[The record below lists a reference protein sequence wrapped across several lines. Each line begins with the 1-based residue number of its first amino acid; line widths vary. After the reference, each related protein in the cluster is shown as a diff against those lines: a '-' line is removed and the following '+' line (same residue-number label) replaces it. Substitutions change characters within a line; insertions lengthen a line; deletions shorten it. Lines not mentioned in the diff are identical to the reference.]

1 MSKPIVRFAP
11 SPTGRIHI
19 GNARLALMNAL
30 FARREGG
37 VFVLRF
43 DDTDLARSKREYADS
58 IEVDLAWLGIP
69 PDVIV
74 RQSERFELYDDAV
87 ARLRDMGRL
96 YACYETSEELEFRRK
111 RQLARGLPPIYD
123 RAAMKLTPDEKVQ
136 LEAEG
141 RRPHWRFRLDHRNDV
156 WHDLVRGPSHG
167 GYELPVGPDPA
178 CARTAPT
185 SIRCP
190 PSSTI
195 STSGSPT

>member
-74 RQSERFELYDDAV
+74 RQSERFETLRRCGGAP
-87 ARLRDMGRL
+87 ARHGSALRLLRDGGGAGVPPQTPARAGIAADL
-96 YACYETSEELEFRRK
+96 RPRRH
-111 RQLARGLPPIYD
+111 
-123 RAAMKLTPDEKVQ
+123 
-136 LEAEG
+136 EADAG
-141 RRPHWRFRLDHRNDV
+141 
-156 WHDLVRGPSHG
+156 
-167 GYELPVGPDPA
+167 
-178 CARTAPT
+178 
-185 SIRCP
+185 
-190 PSSTI
+190 
-195 STSGSPT
+195 